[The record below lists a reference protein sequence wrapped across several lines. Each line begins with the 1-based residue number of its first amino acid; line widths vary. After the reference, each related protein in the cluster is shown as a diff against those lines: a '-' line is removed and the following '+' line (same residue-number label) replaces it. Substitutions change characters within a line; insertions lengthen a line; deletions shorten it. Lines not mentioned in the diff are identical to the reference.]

1 MCVNSMSLKKFQMY
15 HSREERMQV
24 VTDYVNSG
32 KTIAEIVQ
40 KYDIN
45 IRTLSRWIKEYK
57 EILFNEKKVVSLHR
71 ESKTTDETMKYCS
84 PEEEILALKEELSKT
99 KKALAQSEL
108 KQKALEA
115 LIDVAEDAGIPI
127 RKNSGAKR

>member
-1 MCVNSMSLKKFQMY
+1 MSLKKFQMY

-32 KTIAEIVQ
+32 KTIAEIAQ

-71 ESKTTDETMKYCS
+71 ESKTTDETMKYCT

>member
-1 MCVNSMSLKKFQMY
+1 
-15 HSREERMQV
+15 MQV
-24 VTDYVNSG
+24 VMDYANSG
-32 KTIAEIVQ
+32 KTLSEIAL

-57 EILFNEKKVVSLHR
+57 EFLFNKKIVVSLHR
-71 ESKTTDETMKYCS
+71 ESKTEKTSMQYSTPD
-84 PEEEILALKEELSKT
+84 EEILALKEELSKT

-115 LIDVAEDAGIPI
+115 LIDVAESAGISI

>member
-1 MCVNSMSLKKFQMY
+1 MSLRKFQMY
-15 HSREERMQV
+15 HSKEERMQV
-24 VTDYVNSG
+24 VMDYANSG
-32 KTIAEIVQ
+32 KSIAEIAQ
-40 KYDIN
+40 KYDIS

-57 EILFNEKKVVSLHR
+57 EILFEGKKVVSLHR
-71 ESKTTDETMKYCS
+71 ESQTTDEAMKYS
-84 PEEEILALKEELSKT
+84 TPDEEILALKEELSKT

>member
-1 MCVNSMSLKKFQMY
+1 MSLKKFQMY
-15 HSREERMQV
+15 HSKEERMQV
-24 VTDYVNSG
+24 VMDYANSG
-32 KTIAEIVQ
+32 KTIAEIAQ

-71 ESKTTDETMKYCS
+71 ESKTTDEAMKYSS

>member
-1 MCVNSMSLKKFQMY
+1 MSLKKFQMY
-15 HSREERMQV
+15 HSKEERMHV
-24 VTDYVNSG
+24 VMDYVNSG
-32 KTIAEIVQ
+32 KTIAEIAQ

-45 IRTLSRWIKEYK
+45 VRTLCRWIKEHK
-57 EILFNEKKVVSLHR
+57 EILFTEKKVVSLHR
-71 ESKTTDETMKYCS
+71 ESKTTDEAMKYS
-84 PEEEILALKEELSKT
+84 TPEEEILALKEELSKT

>member
-1 MCVNSMSLKKFQMY
+1 
-15 HSREERMQV
+15 MQV
-24 VTDYVNSG
+24 VMDYVNSG
-32 KTIAEIVQ
+32 KTVPEVAH
-40 KYDIN
+40 KYSVSA
-45 IRTLSRWIKEYK
+45 RSLERWIKEYK
-57 EILFNEKKVVSLHR
+57 EILYNEKKVVSLHR
-71 ESKTTDETMKYCS
+71 ESKTIDEAMKYS
-84 PEEEILALKEELSKT
+84 TPEEEILALKEELSKT

>member
-1 MCVNSMSLKKFQMY
+1 
-15 HSREERMQV
+15 MQV
-24 VTDYVNSG
+24 VMDYINSG
-32 KTIAEIVQ
+32 KTISKIAQ

-71 ESKTTDETMKYCS
+71 ESKTTDETMKYS
-84 PEEEILALKEELSKT
+84 TPEEEILALKEELSKT

>member
-1 MCVNSMSLKKFQMY
+1 MSLKKFQMN
-15 HSREERMQV
+15 HSKEERMQV
-24 VTDYVNSG
+24 VMDYVNSG
-32 KTIAEIVQ
+32 RTISAIAQ
-40 KYDIN
+40 KYEISD
-45 IRTLSRWIKEYK
+45 RTVKRWIKEYK

-71 ESKTTDETMKYCS
+71 ESKTTDEPMKYS
-84 PEEEILALKEELSKT
+84 TPEEEVLALKEELSKT

>member
-1 MCVNSMSLKKFQMY
+1 MSLKKFQMY

-32 KTIAEIVQ
+32 KTIAEIAQ

-71 ESKTTDETMKYCS
+71 ESKTTDEAMKYCS

>member
-1 MCVNSMSLKKFQMY
+1 MSLKKFQMY
-15 HSREERMQV
+15 HSKEERMQV
-24 VTDYVNSG
+24 VMDYANSG
-32 KTIAEIVQ
+32 KTLSEIAL

-57 EILFNEKKVVSLHR
+57 EFLFNKKIVVSLHR
-71 ESKTTDETMKYCS
+71 ESKTEETSMQYS
-84 PEEEILALKEELSKT
+84 TPAEEILALKEELSKT

-115 LIDVAEDAGIPI
+115 LIDVAESAGISI

>member
-1 MCVNSMSLKKFQMY
+1 MSLKKFQM
-15 HSREERMQV
+15 HHTKEERMQV
-24 VTDYVNSG
+24 VMDYANSG
-32 KTIAEIVQ
+32 KTISEIAL

-57 EILFNEKKVVSLHR
+57 EFLFNKKIVVSLHR
-71 ESKTTDETMKYCS
+71 ESKTEETSMQYS
-84 PEEEILALKEELSKT
+84 TPDEEILALKEELSKT

-115 LIDVAEDAGIPI
+115 LIDVAESAGISI

>member
-1 MCVNSMSLKKFQMY
+1 MSLKKFQMY

-32 KTIAEIVQ
+32 KTIAEIAQ

-71 ESKTTDETMKYCS
+71 ESKTTDETMKYSS

>member
-1 MCVNSMSLKKFQMY
+1 MSLKKFQMY
-15 HSREERMQV
+15 HSQEERMQV
-24 VTDYVNSG
+24 VMDYINSG
-32 KTIAEIVQ
+32 KTTPEIAK
-40 KYDIN
+40 KYGISN
-45 IRTLSRWIKEYK
+45 RSLGRWIKEYK

-71 ESKTTDETMKYCS
+71 ESKTTDETMKYS
-84 PEEEILALKEELSKT
+84 TPEEEILALKEELSKT

>member
-1 MCVNSMSLKKFQMY
+1 MSLKKFQIY
-15 HSREERMQV
+15 HSKEERMQV
-24 VTDYVNSG
+24 VMAYVNSG
-32 KTIAEIVQ
+32 KKTSEIAQ
-40 KYDIN
+40 KYGVST
-45 IRTLSRWIKEYK
+45 RSLERWIKEYK
-57 EILFNEKKVVSLHR
+57 EILFTEKKVVSLHR
-71 ESKTTDETMKYCS
+71 ESRTTDETMKYS
-84 PEEEILALKEELSKT
+84 TPEEEILALKEELSKT

>member
-1 MCVNSMSLKKFQMY
+1 MSLKKFQMY

-32 KTIAEIVQ
+32 KTIAEIAQ

-71 ESKTTDETMKYCS
+71 ESKTTDEAMKYSS

>member
-1 MCVNSMSLKKFQMY
+1 MSLKKFQMY

-32 KTIAEIVQ
+32 KTIAEIAQ

-71 ESKTTDETMKYCS
+71 ESKTPDETMKYCT

-99 KKALAQSEL
+99 KKALVQSEL

>member
-1 MCVNSMSLKKFQMY
+1 MY
-15 HSREERMQV
+15 HSKEERMQV
-24 VTDYVNSG
+24 VMDYANSG
-32 KTIAEIVQ
+32 KSIAEIAQ
-40 KYDIN
+40 KYDIS

-57 EILFNEKKVVSLHR
+57 EILFEGKKVVSLHR
-71 ESKTTDETMKYCS
+71 ESQTTDEAMKYS
-84 PEEEILALKEELSKT
+84 TPDEEILALKEELSKT

>member
-1 MCVNSMSLKKFQMY
+1 
-15 HSREERMQV
+15 MQV

-32 KTIAEIVQ
+32 KTIAEIAQ

-71 ESKTTDETMKYCS
+71 ESKTTDEAMKYSS

>member
-1 MCVNSMSLKKFQMY
+1 MSLKKFQMY

-32 KTIAEIVQ
+32 KTIAEIAQ

>member
-1 MCVNSMSLKKFQMY
+1 MSFKKFQMY
-15 HSREERMQV
+15 YSKEERMQV
-24 VTDYVNSG
+24 VMDYVNSG
-32 KTIAEIVQ
+32 KTISAIAQ
-40 KYDIN
+40 KYEISD
-45 IRTLSRWIKEYK
+45 RSLERWIKEYK
-57 EILFNEKKVVSLHR
+57 ENLFNEKKVVSLHR
-71 ESKTTDETMKYCS
+71 EFKTADDPMKYS
-84 PEEEILALKEELSKT
+84 TLEEEILALKEELSKT

>member
-1 MCVNSMSLKKFQMY
+1 MSLRKLQMY
-15 HSREERMQV
+15 HSKEERMQV
-24 VTDYVNSG
+24 VMDYVNSG
-32 KTIAEIVQ
+32 KTIAEIAQ

-45 IRTLSRWIKEYK
+45 IRTLNRWIKEYK
-57 EILFNEKKVVSLHR
+57 EILFNDKKVISLHR
-71 ESKTTDETMKYCS
+71 ESQTPDDAMKYS
-84 PEEEILALKEELSKT
+84 TPEEEILALKEELSKT

>member
-1 MCVNSMSLKKFQMY
+1 MSLKKFQMY
-15 HSREERMQV
+15 HSKEERMQV
-24 VTDYVNSG
+24 VMDYVNSG
-32 KTIAEIVQ
+32 RTISAIAQ
-40 KYDIN
+40 KYELGD
-45 IRTLSRWIKEYK
+45 RTVERWIKEYK

-71 ESKTTDETMKYCS
+71 KSKTTDEPMKYS
-84 PEEEILALKEELSKT
+84 TPEEEVLALKEELSKT